1 MLLNKEAA
9 PPAPPPLPGERYWG
23 RLDSRLEKSLV
34 MSLNK
39 SAQPGPLSTRTP
51 SHSVRTSLLL
61 AGLLISGCSLE
72 PLEPTVLTEL
82 DADEIDPKAIFTK
95 RVQPEISKSCS
106 CHYTKQMDILPFL
119 DNPNEPDKD
128 YAKITG
134 YSSGKFLTAVPEQ
147 SLLLTKGKH
156 QGPAF
161 NDVQFLAVRGW
172 LDVEATTR
180 GLGKGSPTTPSVPI
194 RDGEYFLAIDKFT
207 KDPLSKITF
216 SMKAGSSNA
225 FVVSNLQ
232 ITAGPATGIKVKH
245 PRFVF
250 LTAAG
255 TTPDPSDAL
264 QTVDLTVMQSQTST
278 LGAGTLRLT
287 GVPASAARVA
297 MAFESISPTV
307 PDAPPPVCKSFAL
320 WQSGVLNTLKACALQ
335 CHSPTATDRSA
346 GSANGAFNMS
356 ASLGMDQAALASLCI
371 YTLSRVTLADVPKS
385 PLIRQPQPV
394 TLGGTTNHPYKFS
407 TDATSNM
414 FQAAVTAW
422 AMAEK

>member
-1 MLLNKEAA
+1 
-9 PPAPPPLPGERYWG
+9 
-23 RLDSRLEKSLV
+23 

-39 SAQPGPLSTRTP
+39 SAQPGPLP
-51 SHSVRTSLLL
+51 SRIPSRSVRGSLLL
-61 AGLLISGCSLE
+61 AGLLFSSCTLE

-82 DADEIDPKAIFTK
+82 DENEIDPKAIFTK

-134 YSSGKFLTAVPEQ
+134 YSSAKFLTAVPEQ

-194 RDGEYFLAIDKFT
+194 RDGDYFLAIDKFT

-216 SMKAGSSNA
+216 TMKASTTGTNA

-232 ITAGPATGIKVKH
+232 ITAGPSTGIKLKH

-250 LTAAG
+250 ITAAG
-255 TTPDPSDAL
+255 TTPDTSDAL
-264 QTVDLTVMQSQTST
+264 QTVDLTVMQNMTAA
-278 LGAGTLRLT
+278 LGSGTLRLT

-297 MAFESISPTV
+297 MAFESITPTV
-307 PDAPPPVCKSFAL
+307 PDAPPPVCKSFPMF
-320 WQSGVLNTLKACALQ
+320 QTGVLNTLKACALQ
-335 CHSPTATDRSA
+335 CHSPTATDKSA
-346 GSANGAFNMS
+346 GSANGAFNMA
-356 ASLGMDQAALASLCI
+356 ASLGMDQTALASLCI
-371 YTLSRVTLADVPKS
+371 YTLSRVSLADIAKS

-394 TLGGTTNHPYKFS
+394 TLGGTSNHPYKFS

-414 FQAAVTAW
+414 FQMAVTTW

>member
-1 MLLNKEAA
+1 MPVNKEAA
-9 PPAPPPLPGERYWG
+9 PPAPHPCGERYVEAPG
-23 RLDSRLEKSLV
+23 LKRLEKSLV
-34 MSLNK
+34 MSLDT
-39 SAQPGPLSTRTP
+39 SPQPSPLP
-51 SHSVRTSLLL
+51 SHSSSRSFRGALLL
-61 AGLLISGCSLE
+61 AGLLISGCSLD
-72 PLEPTVLTEL
+72 PLEPAVIPEL
-82 DADEIDPKAIFTK
+82 DSDEIDPKAIFVK

-119 DNPNEPDKD
+119 ENPQEPDKD
-128 YAKITG
+128 YAKITA

-147 SLLLTKGKH
+147 SALLTKGKH

-161 NDVQFLAVRGW
+161 SDVQFLAVRGW

-216 SMKAGSSNA
+216 TMKMGSSNA
-225 FVVSNLQ
+225 FVVSDLK

-245 PRFVF
+245 PRIIFI
-250 LTAAG
+250 TAAG

-264 QTVDLTVMQSQTST
+264 QTVDLTVMQSMSAS
-278 LGAGTLRLT
+278 LGSGTLRLT

-297 MAFESISPTV
+297 MAFESISPTI
-307 PDAPPPVCKSFAL
+307 PDAPPPVCKSPML
-320 WQSGVLNTLKACALQ
+320 WNPAVLNTLKACALQ
-335 CHSPTATDRSA
+335 CHSPGATDRTA
-346 GSANGAFNMS
+346 GSATGAFNMA
-356 ASLGMDQAALASLCI
+356 ASLGTDQAALASLCV
-371 YTLSRVTLADVPKS
+371 YTLSRVNLADIPRS

-394 TLGGTTNHPYKFS
+394 TLGGTTNHPFKFS

-414 FQAAVTAW
+414 FQMAVTTW
-422 AMAEK
+422 GMAEK

>member
-1 MLLNKEAA
+1 MGA
-9 PPAPPPLPGERYWG
+9 PGLT
-23 RLDSRLEKSLV
+23 RLEKSLD

-39 SAQPGPLSTRTP
+39 SAQPGPLP
-51 SHSVRTSLLL
+51 SHAPSRSVRGSLLA
-61 AGLLISGCSLE
+61 AGLLFSSCSLE

-106 CHYTKQMDILPFL
+106 CHYSKQMDILPFL
-119 DNPNEPDKD
+119 ASPMEPDKD
-128 YAKITG
+128 YTAITG
-134 YSSGKFLTAVPEQ
+134 YTSGKFLTAVPEQ

-194 RDGEYFLAIDKFT
+194 RDGDYFLAIDKFT

-232 ITAGPATGIKVKH
+232 ITAGPATGIKLKH

-264 QTVDLTVMQSQTST
+264 QTVDITVMQNQTAT

-307 PDAPPPVCKSFAL
+307 PDAPPPVCKAPQLFNPA
-320 WQSGVLNTLKACALQ
+320 VLNTLKACAIQ
-335 CHSPTATDRSA
+335 CHSPTAMDKSA
-346 GSANGAFNMS
+346 GSANGAFNMG
-356 ASLGMDQAALASLCI
+356 ASLGTDQTALASLCI
-371 YTLSRVTLADVPKS
+371 YTLSRVTITDIPKS
-385 PLIRQPQPV
+385 PLIRQPQPAPP
-394 TLGGTTNHPYKFS
+394 GTTNHPFKLS
-407 TDATSNM
+407 QAASDM
-414 FQAAVTAW
+414 FQAAVTTW